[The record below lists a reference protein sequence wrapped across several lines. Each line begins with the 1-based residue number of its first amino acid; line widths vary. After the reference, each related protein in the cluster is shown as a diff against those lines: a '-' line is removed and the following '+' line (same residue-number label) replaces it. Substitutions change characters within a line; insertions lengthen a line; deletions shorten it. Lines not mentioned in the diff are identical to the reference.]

1 MKRRNLTNQNIYDIG
16 QKVLKSYRA
25 TDEDINAVIAAK
37 DLFEPVRTAMRA
49 GGSLNAGHSS
59 FTRYPSRILV
69 ARLAFAAVAALLIA
83 ALGGAYFIRNT
94 GPLPEVV
101 KGPNHPAIETQP
113 WSDIG
118 RIEEPGRPNRVAIF
132 ARENPHRNSKPVI
145 HRTPRPSSVEPEEV
159 GEFQAVTYA
168 GSSAETGSSGQIVRV
183 RLPRSSLFAMG
194 IELPVENQ
202 TTDKIK
208 ADLLIGEDGVMKAVR
223 IVN

>member
-1 MKRRNLTNQNIYDIG
+1 MKRRNLTNQNIYEIG

-37 DLFEPVRTAMRA
+37 DLFDPVRTAMRPGA
-49 GGSLNAGHSS
+49 RPNAGNSS
-59 FTRYPSRILV
+59 FTQNPSRILV
-69 ARLAFAAVAALLIA
+69 VRLAFAAVAALFIA
-83 ALGGAYFIRNT
+83 ALCGAYFIRNR

-101 KGPNHPAIETQP
+101 KGPNQPAIETQP

-118 RIEEPGRPNRVAIF
+118 RIEEPHRPNRAAIF
-132 ARENPHRNSKPVI
+132 ARENPHRSNKPVMP
-145 HRTPRPSSVEPEEV
+145 RTPQPSSVEPEEV
-159 GEFQAVTYA
+159 GEFQAVTYTGKA
-168 GSSAETGSSGQIVRV
+168 AETGSSGQIVRV

-202 TTDKIK
+202 STDKIK

>member
-1 MKRRNLTNQNIYDIG
+1 MKRRNLTNQNIYEIG

-49 GGSLNAGHSS
+49 GGRPNAGNSS
-59 FTRYPSRILV
+59 FTRNPSRILV
-69 ARLAFAAVAALLIA
+69 LRLAFAAVAAILIA
-83 ALGGAYFIRNT
+83 AFGVVYFIRNT

-101 KGPNHPAIETQP
+101 QGPNQPAIAIEP
-113 WSDIG
+113 WSNMG
-118 RIEEPGRPNRVAIF
+118 SIEEPGRPKRATIF
-132 ARENPHRNSKPVI
+132 ARQDRYRGSKPVI
-145 HRTPRPSSVEPEEV
+145 HRTPLPSSVEREEV
-159 GEFQAVTYA
+159 GEFQAVTYT
-168 GSSAETGSSGQIVRV
+168 GSAAAAGSSGQIVRV